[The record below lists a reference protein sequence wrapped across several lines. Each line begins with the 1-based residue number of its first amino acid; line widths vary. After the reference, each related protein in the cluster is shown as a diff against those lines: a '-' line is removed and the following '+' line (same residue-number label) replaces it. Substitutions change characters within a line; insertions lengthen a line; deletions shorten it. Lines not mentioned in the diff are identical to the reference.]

1 MNHTKNNHTFQ
12 KDQRLEHLDQER
24 LATLMSY
31 AKELSD
37 APQDQKMQ
45 TFLSIN
51 KRAAKENI
59 SFSGEER
66 DLLIQVLTEHMTP
79 EEKKRVELIKSLASK
94 FSSARK

>member
-1 MNHTKNNHTFQ
+1 MKHNQPNQTF
-12 KDQRLEHLDQER
+12 KTDQRLRHLDQER
-24 LATLMSY
+24 LTKLMSY

-37 APQDQKMQ
+37 APADQKMQ

-51 KRAAKENI
+51 KRASNENI

-79 EEKKRVELIKSLASK
+79 EEKKRVELIQSLASR
-94 FSSARK
+94 FASSK